1 MKKTLLTLALVVST
15 VAAFAQGKITLGN
28 DSLHL
33 ITDGSA
39 PVPLNGFTDLTLQ
52 LMGGTSA
59 GSMVLQTTL
68 VGNAIN
74 SLAVDPGR
82 INNTTFTMLGVGTAV
97 QATLQLYFFSS
108 AAGSYQNALNNPGLY
123 RSGASPVFT
132 VTTGS
137 FAYNS
142 IVLHGAPGN
151 STWADAPLVVPGG
164 VVPEPSSMA
173 LAGLGAASLLL
184 FRRRK

>member
-1 MKKTLLTLALVVST
+1 
-15 VAAFAQGKITLGN
+15 
-28 DSLHL
+28 
-33 ITDGSA
+33 
-39 PVPLNGFTDLTLQ
+39 
-52 LMGGTSA
+52 MGGLNA
-59 GSMVLQTTL
+59 GSMSLQTTI

-82 INNTTFTMLGVGTAV
+82 INNSTVTLTGIGTGVSAS
-97 QATLQLYFFSS
+97 LQLLLFPTSFGSYS
-108 AAGSYQNALNNPGLY
+108 AAAAAGAG
-123 RSGASPVFT
+123 GASPVFT

-151 STWADAPLVVPGG
+151 STWADAPLAVVI
-164 VVPEPSSMA
+164 PEPTSMV

-184 FRRRK
+184 FRRRN

>member
-33 ITDGSA
+33 ITDGGA
-39 PVPLNGFTDLTLQ
+39 PLPLNGFTGLTLQ

-59 GSMVLQTTL
+59 GSMILQTTL
-68 VGNAIN
+68 VGAAIN

-82 INNTTFTMLGVGTAV
+82 INNTTYTMVGVGTGV
-97 QATLQLYFFSS
+97 QASLQLLFFST
-108 AAGSYQNALNNPGLY
+108 AAGSYGAASQPGSGF

-142 IVLHGAPGN
+142 IVLHGAPGL
-151 STWADAPLVVPGG
+151 STWADAPLVVPQ
-164 VVPEPSSMA
+164 VPEPSSMA

>member
-1 MKKTLLTLALVVST
+1 MKKTLLTLALVAST

-33 ITDGSA
+33 ITAGGA
-39 PVPLNGFTDLTLQ
+39 PVPLNGFSGLTLQ

-59 GSMVLQTTL
+59 GSMTLQTTL

-74 SLAVDPGR
+74 NLAVDPGR
-82 INNTTFTMLGVGTAV
+82 INNTTFTMVGVGTGVSAF
-97 QATLQLYFFSS
+97 LQLLVWDT
-108 AAGSYQNALNNPGLY
+108 AAGSYANASADPLTWKAG
-123 RSGASPVFT
+123 SSPVFT

-137 FAYNS
+137 FAFNS
-142 IVLHGAPGN
+142 IVLHGAPGL
-151 STWADAPLVVPGG
+151 STWADAPLSITP
-164 VVPEPSSMA
+164 VPEPTSVA

>member
-1 MKKTLLTLALVVST
+1 MKKILITLALVATTAVSS
-15 VAAFAQGKITLGN
+15 FAQGKITLGN

-33 ITDGSA
+33 LTDGSA
-39 PVPLNGFTDLTLQ
+39 PLPLNGFSALTLQ

-59 GSMVLQTTL
+59 GSMTLQTTL
-68 VGNAIN
+68 TGSAIN

-82 INNTTFTMLGVGTAV
+82 INNTTFTMIGVGTGV
-97 QATLQLYFFSS
+97 QAFLQLLIWDT
-108 AAGSYQNALNNPGLY
+108 AAGSFANASAPA
-123 RSGASPVFT
+123 SGFRYGSTSVFT

-137 FAYNS
+137 FAFNS

-151 STWADAPLVVPGG
+151 STWADGPVVVNP
-164 VVPEPSSMA
+164 VPEPSSMA
-173 LAGLGAASLLL
+173 LAGLGAASLLI

>member
-1 MKKTLLTLALVVST
+1 MKKTILTLALVVST

-33 ITDGSA
+33 VTDGSA
-39 PVPLNGFTDLTLQ
+39 PLPLSGFSTLTLQ

-59 GSMVLQTTL
+59 GNMILQTTL
-68 VGNAIN
+68 VGSAIN
-74 SLAVDPGR
+74 NLAVDPGR
-82 INNTTFTMLGVGTAV
+82 INNTTFAMLGVGTGV
-97 QATLQLYFFSS
+97 SATLQLLFFET
-108 AAGSYQNALNNPGLY
+108 AAGSFGVASAPG
-123 RSGASPVFT
+123 SGFRYGSSPVFT

-142 IVLHGAPGN
+142 IVLHGAPGL
-151 STWADAPLVVPGG
+151 STWADGPLTVPP
-164 VVPEPSSMA
+164 VPEPTSMV

>member
-1 MKKTLLTLALVVST
+1 MKKTILTLALVAST

-33 ITDGSA
+33 ITSSETGA
-39 PVPLNGFTDLTLQ
+39 PLALNGFSGLTLQ

-59 GSMVLQTTL
+59 GSLALQTTIT
-68 VGNAIN
+68 GSAIN

-82 INNTTFTMLGVGTAV
+82 INNTGITLTGIAGGSTAF
-97 QATLQLYFFSS
+97 LQLLFWNTS
-108 AAGSYQNALNNPGLY
+108 AGSYANALAQGY
-123 RSGASPVFT
+123 GYGSSPIFT
-132 VTTGS
+132 VVAGS
-137 FAYNS
+137 FAPSS
-142 IVLHGAPGN
+142 IVLHNAPGN
-151 STWADAPLVVPGG
+151 STWADAPLSIA
-164 VVPEPSSMA
+164 VPEPSSMV